1 MFTSETI
8 YIDTRPGSVGAFAPA
23 EKVEDY
29 AGWLSARIDEAHVK
43 DGQQVMYYGVAQK
56 VNQIVM
62 AARHGVAVRAFGCY
76 AGEAALMIEGLVGA
90 PFEVEVLA

>member
-8 YIDTRPGSVGAFAPA
+8 YIDTRPGSLGAFAPA

-29 AGWLSARIDEAHVK
+29 TSWLSMRIDAAHVK
-43 DGQQVMYYGVAQK
+43 EGQQVQYYGVAQK

-62 AARHGVAVRAFGCY
+62 AARCGAAVRAFGCY
-76 AGEAALMIEGLVGA
+76 AGEVAKVIEGLVGA